1 MEGIMSEFE
10 SKTDIELLSAVKGNQ
25 TGAIDQLIFN
35 YRSFVEAIAMKYINS
50 PLEKEDLVQEG
61 MIGLLAAINSYNSD
75 KGAKFNTYASRC
87 INNSMQSAL
96 RKFSRLKDIPQASI
110 VTLEEDYFDTQV
122 SLSAEDEY
130 LAKESVSTLTDVL
143 YEGLS
148 SFENEV
154 LRLHIVGCSYSD
166 IADKLGKNQKA
177 IDNAIQRI
185 RKKLDGVTF

>member
-1 MEGIMSEFE
+1 MSEFDN
-10 SKTDIELLSAVKGNQ
+10 KTDIELLSAIRNNQ
-25 TGAIDQLIFN
+25 NGAIEHLIVE
-35 YRSFVEAIAMKYINS
+35 YRPFVESIAMKYINS

-61 MIGLLAAINSYNSD
+61 MIGLLAAMNSYNAD
-75 KGAKFNTYASRC
+75 KGAKFNTYASSC
-87 INNSMQSAL
+87 INNSIQTAL
-96 RKFSRLKDIPQASI
+96 RKFSRLKDIPQTCI
-110 VTLEEDYFDTQV
+110 VTLEEDFFDTQV

-154 LRLHIVGCSYSD
+154 LRLYIVGYSYSD
-166 IADKLGKNQKA
+166 IAEKLDKNQKA

-185 RKKLDGVTF
+185 RKKLNGVTF